1 MSVNEL
7 FNLLLLIGAVHGFIF
22 IGVTFFLRKRVEKPV
37 LFLNL
42 FVLFLSLNNLQSW
55 ALEAKFSEGA
65 LTPFLTIP
73 WYLMIVP
80 MFYSFLLHYL
90 EIEKKKNPLIGISV
104 GLFLLA
110 VFVRVWLLVRVKKG
124 ALSIQTLENYNLF
137 EDSFALIYSI
147 TLFVLC
153 IDVLRRQQRLY
164 KDILIFD
171 NLRWIRRFLRWG
183 AAVFV
188 LWAVAVLLNIFSEHI
203 KAPESYYPLRLVSS
217 ILIYWVAYQAFFQ
230 YGLLKDRVRL
240 RAVISGQRQTI
251 GKIAEKRIGPKS
263 SKSKL
268 SFEQFEQYVR
278 LHQSFLDPNLSLD
291 MVAEEL
297 GVGVSTLSKVVNESG
312 HGFSDH
318 INQER
323 VAAAQSFLTDPEF
336 QDYTI
341 VAIGLEC
348 GFNSKSA
355 FYNAFKKIA
364 KESPSEF
371 RRRAQ
376 TLGA

>member
-22 IGVTFFLRKRVEKPV
+22 IGVTFFLRKRIEKPV

-55 ALEAKFSEGA
+55 ALEAKFSADA

-90 EIEKKKNPLIGISV
+90 ELEKKKNTLIGISS
-104 GLFLLA
+104 GLFLIA
-110 VFVRVWLLVRVKKG
+110 VFIRVWLLVRVERG
-124 ALSIQTLENYNLF
+124 TLSIQSLENYNLI
-137 EDSFALIYSI
+137 EDSFALVYSI
-147 TLFVLC
+147 SLFVLC
-153 IDVLRRQQRLY
+153 IDVLRRHQKLFAS
-164 KDILIFD
+164 ILVFD

-188 LWAVAVLLNIFSEHI
+188 LWAVAVLLNIFSEDI

-230 YGLLKDRVRL
+230 YRLLKDRVRL
-240 RAVISGQRQTI
+240 RAVLSGQKAVTVVKSED
-251 GKIAEKRIGPKS
+251 GNLPKT
-263 SKSKL
+263 SKAKL
-268 SFEQFEQYVR
+268 GFEQFESHVR
-278 LHQSFLDPNLSLD
+278 EHQSFLNPNLSLEL
-291 MVAEEL
+291 VAEEL

-312 HGFSDH
+312 HSFTDH
-318 INQER
+318 INKAR
-323 VAAAQSFLTDPEF
+323 VAAAQEFLTKPEF

-355 FYNAFKKIA
+355 FYNAFKKVA

-371 RRRAQ
+371 RKRHNSRE
-376 TLGA
+376 G

>member
-22 IGVTFFLRKRVEKPV
+22 IGVTFFLRKRIERPV

-55 ALEAKFSEGA
+55 ALEAKFSA
-65 LTPFLTIP
+65 DVLTPFLTIP

-90 EIEKKKNPLIGISV
+90 ELEKKKNPLIGISS
-104 GLFLLA
+104 GLFLIA
-110 VFVRVWLLVRVKKG
+110 VFIRVWLLVRVQKG
-124 ALSIQTLENYNLF
+124 TLSIQSLENYNLI
-137 EDSFALIYSI
+137 EDSFALVYSI
-147 TLFVLC
+147 GLFVMC
-153 IDVLRRQQRLY
+153 IDVLRRHQKLFAS
-164 KDILIFD
+164 ILVFD
-171 NLRWIRRFLRWG
+171 NLRWIRIFLRWG
-183 AAVFV
+183 AAIFV
-188 LWAVAVLLNIFSEHI
+188 LWAIAVLLNIFSEDI

-230 YGLLKDRVRL
+230 YRLLKDRIKL
-240 RAVISGQRQTI
+240 RAVLSGQKPGITI
-251 GKIAEKRIGPKS
+251 NVEGGNSPKT

-268 SFEQFEQYVR
+268 SFNQFEIHIR
-278 LHQSFLDPNLSLD
+278 EHQSFLNPNLSLEL
-291 MVAEEL
+291 VAEEL

-312 HGFSDH
+312 HGFTDH
-318 INQER
+318 INNAR
-323 VAAAQSFLTDPEF
+323 VAAAKEFLTNSAF

-371 RRRAQ
+371 RRRHSS
-376 TLGA
+376 